1 MTTEKRRGFT
11 IFLSMV
17 FIIIGAML
25 TYSDNVLQ
33 QGLGWYI
40 CISEVL
46 QYGMIF
52 MYDKS
57 KIQNVKK
64 GELLYSILYGS
75 EMVAII
81 SAMLLN
87 TPVGLID
94 LVIAGYCAWD
104 VNLIVKRYGR
114 FAKM

>member
-52 MYDKS
+52 MYDKG

-64 GELLYSILYGS
+64 GEFLYSILYGS

-104 VNLIVKRYGR
+104 VNLIVKRYGMI
-114 FAKM
+114 AKM